1 MVNRKAEHMSKTSVE
16 VSQSQDETL
25 GTDHLGSIETK
36 GPETEAITP
45 SDMLPQDSR
54 KSKFLLELVLLED
67 PKVNDEV
74 TPPVTKYHLQQQTV
88 AYFTI
93 NGKEMPTIQSRSLWL
108 KLVGDN
114 PLALDKEDTF
124 ELNIKN
130 TRLTK
135 SSWLS
140 DKDDPDSEVYYTH
153 WVTPK
158 DFPMPA
164 GHEPAEW

>member
-1 MVNRKAEHMSKTSVE
+1 MPKDQAA

-25 GTDHLGSIETK
+25 GTDHLGSVEPSGEETQ
-36 GPETEAITP
+36 GNNPPA
-45 SDMLPQDSR
+45 S
-54 KSKFLLELVLLED
+54 KSSSKTNKFILELTLIED
-67 PKVNDEV
+67 PRVNDEV
-74 TPPVTKYHLQQQTV
+74 EPPITKYHLQQQTV

-93 NGKEMPTIQSRSLWL
+93 NGKEMATMQSRSVWL

-114 PLALDKEDTF
+114 PLELEKDDTF

-140 DKDDPDSEVYYTH
+140 DPDNPDSEVYFTH

-158 DFPMPA
+158 DLPMPA
-164 GHEPAEW
+164 GHELAEW